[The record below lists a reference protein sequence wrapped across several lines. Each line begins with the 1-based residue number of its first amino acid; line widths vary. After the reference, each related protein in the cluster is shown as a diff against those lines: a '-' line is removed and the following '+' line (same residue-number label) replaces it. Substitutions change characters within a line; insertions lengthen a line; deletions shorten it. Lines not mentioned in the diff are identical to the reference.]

1 MALTG
6 GGGKTPHK
14 SVPVCPSGAST
25 HNKVLKPSKPK
36 HPHVPGTYFKTMS
49 FLEYK
54 RRQNKQSLN
63 PTVKPPHRRSFHH
76 PTPSLRCPQP
86 PPTITNTFTTTSS
99 RLFHHAFPAG
109 APISRAFTTDTFNHL
124 PPENVFT
131 FVWDTGCSRSITPDV
146 RDFVDGP
153 HPVPSN
159 SKVLGFGNAT
169 VSGVGTVEWVVL
181 DHNRQPYTIRTSALL
196 VPASHTRLLSTQSY
210 LSELACLD
218 SLCSSIQTSAG
229 IQLTLPHRTTLRIP
243 YNAANNLPITSAAR
257 PLSLAKNNFEY
268 NLCVTDKANQNL
280 TVPQKELLCWHFRLG
295 HRDMLA
301 TQHLL
306 RGGHL
311 GNAPSQVACGQV
323 CPSKMCF
330 MPIWKTKTQ
339 MCYPQIHNTSTFSS
353 FPHLL
358 KTNILHPGQRVFVD
372 HFVCSSPGH
381 VNSPDLGRTNNM
393 RCTLAVASLWMLPP
407 NMCMSK
413 CM

>member
-1 MALTG
+1 MLLPSSYSF
-6 GGGKTPHK
+6 TPL
-14 SVPVCPSGAST
+14 SS
-25 HNKVLKPSKPK
+25 
-36 HPHVPGTYFKTMS
+36 
-49 FLEYK
+49 
-54 RRQNKQSLN
+54 
-63 PTVKPPHRRSFHH
+63 
-76 PTPSLRCPQP
+76 P

-109 APISRAFTTDTFNHL
+109 APIPRAFTTDTFNCL
-124 PPENVFT
+124 PPEDVFT

-146 RDFVDGP
+146 QDFVDGP

-181 DHNRQPYTIRTSALL
+181 DNNRQPYTIRTSALL
-196 VPASHTRLLSTQSY
+196 VPASRTRLLSTQSY

-218 SLCSSIQTSAG
+218 NSCSSIQTSAG
-229 IQLTLPHRTTLRIP
+229 IQLTLPHGTTLHIP

-280 TVPQKELLCWHFRLG
+280 TAPQKELLCWHFRLG

-311 GNAPSQVACGQV
+311 GNAPLKLLAGKCALPKCASCQFGKQKRKCAT
-323 CPSKMCF
+323 PK
-330 MPIWKTKTQ
+330 
-339 MCYPQIHNTSTFSS
+339 STTL
-353 FPHLL
+353 PL
-358 KTNILHPGQRVFVD
+358 
-372 HFVCSSPGH
+372 SP
-381 VNSPDLGRTNNM
+381 
-393 RCTLAVASLWMLPP
+393 LPP
-407 NMCMSK
+407 H
-413 CM
+413 